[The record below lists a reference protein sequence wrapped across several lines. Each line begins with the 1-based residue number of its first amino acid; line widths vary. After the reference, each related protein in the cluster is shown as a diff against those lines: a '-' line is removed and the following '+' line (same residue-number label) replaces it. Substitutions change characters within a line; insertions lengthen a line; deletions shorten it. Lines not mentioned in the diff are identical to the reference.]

1 MRIYE
6 EAIDR
11 DLITKRFEKMMA
23 TAAQAAEAR
32 NAWMLY
38 CTRKFPLVSLR
49 SLQGYD
55 TVVQRYRISPPERT
69 VANSSG
75 RNWSVCKNRCHCSAH
90 PRSWVNPAAPTK
102 FHNDFNVVIGWLV
115 CSLPPV
121 CNFRS
126 AAVSRRRAGP
136 GTGPPPPLE
145 LPVFTAILSRLS
157 ARALMLFAQT
167 RPPTRPL
174 WSA

>member
-11 DLITKRFEKMMA
+11 DLNAKRFENVMA
-23 TAAQAAEAR
+23 TTAQAAEVR

-38 CTRKFPLVSLR
+38 CTRKFPLVALR

-55 TVVQRYRISPPERT
+55 TVVQGYLTSAPERT

-75 RNWSVCKNRCHCSAH
+75 RNWSICKNRSA
-90 PRSWVNPAAPTK
+90 PNVVGSNPDAPTK
-102 FHNDFNVVIGWLV
+102 FHNDFNVVVGWLA

-121 CNFRS
+121 CS
-126 AAVSRRRAGP
+126 
-136 GTGPPPPLE
+136 
-145 LPVFTAILSRLS
+145 
-157 ARALMLFAQT
+157 
-167 RPPTRPL
+167 
-174 WSA
+174 